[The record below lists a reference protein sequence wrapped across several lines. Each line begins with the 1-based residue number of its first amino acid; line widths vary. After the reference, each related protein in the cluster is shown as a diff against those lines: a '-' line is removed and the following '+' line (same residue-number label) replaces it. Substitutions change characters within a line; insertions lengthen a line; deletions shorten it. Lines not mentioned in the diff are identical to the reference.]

1 MNSFYRQYMAAKSDK
16 EAIFGT
22 LLAMFGLNAMG
33 APEEAVVGLPTFAA
47 GLFLIYRGIM
57 K

>member
-1 MNSFYRQYMAAKSDK
+1 MAAKSDK

>member
-1 MNSFYRQYMAAKSDK
+1 MAAKSDK
-16 EAIFGT
+16 AIFGT

-57 K
+57 KFG

>member
-1 MNSFYRQYMAAKSDK
+1 MAAKSDK

-22 LLAMFGLNAMG
+22 LLAMFGLNMG